1 MIKTKFNP
9 INAMIIALCFWILF
23 ISLLIPFII
32 DNFGLGGGGV
42 SFVWI
47 GWSIC
52 LLPLPCIII
61 YNLFILLN
69 RQLTKRNITRVIII
83 NLILAIWLMNSIFAI
98 YKYDFDK
105 LWLFLIISQIRPF
118 VEKAPRSRSSIR
130 VPCKLCKR
138 CFTHV
143 QNRGYLS

>member
-69 RQLTKRNITRVIII
+69 RQWTKRNITSVIII
-83 NLILAIWLMNSIFAI
+83 NLILAIWLMNSIFAN

-105 LWLFLIISQIRPF
+105 LWLFLIIS
-118 VEKAPRSRSSIR
+118 
-130 VPCKLCKR
+130 
-138 CFTHV
+138 
-143 QNRGYLS
+143 